1 MDERASFLIRVWMPD
16 RPGVLGAVGTRIGAV
31 KGDLV
36 GIEILEQGAGS
47 AVDELVVTLPDA
59 GLVDLM
65 VREINEIEGVGVES
79 VEPLATADHD
89 PQLDAL
95 TTAEMLV
102 SAQTVEELSA
112 SLCLHGR
119 RCIGATWTALVGPD
133 GTVMARDGAG
143 PDDNWLGA
151 FVFGSQAADL
161 DQAGDVIQG
170 IDTLASPL
178 PTIGASFVLGR
189 RDGTFR
195 SRERRRVEAISRI
208 ADAWFSHVGAT
219 SSSLPDGR

>member
-1 MDERASFLIRVWMPD
+1 MPD

-102 SAQTVEELSA
+102 TAQTPDELAA

-119 RCIGATWTALVGPD
+119 RCIGASWTALVDEAGR
-133 GTVMARDGAG
+133 VLARDGDG
-143 PDDNWLGA
+143 PDDNWLRA
-151 FVFGSQAADL
+151 FTFGSQAADL
-161 DQAGDVIQG
+161 DQAVEVIQG
-170 IDTLASPL
+170 IDTLASSL
-178 PTIGASFVLGR
+178 PSIGGSFVLGR
-189 RDGTFR
+189 REGVFR
-195 SRERRRVEAISRI
+195 ARERRRVEAITRI
-208 ADAWFSHVGAT
+208 ADAWFSHVTGPA
-219 SSSLPDGR
+219 PV